1 MNVFRK
7 KGVLHQGNFQEREVV
22 TPQSARRK
30 KVFAMLG
37 LGLVLFLVSLDQAV
51 VGTAM
56 PQVIA
61 ELNGFE
67 WYAWV
72 ATAYLLTET
81 TAIPIVGKLGDLYGR
96 KWITIAGV
104 AIFVASSAMCGM
116 ATSMLWLIIWRG
128 LQGLGGGML
137 FSTYLLNNPG

>member
-1 MNVFRK
+1 MRVKDR
-7 KGVLHQGNFQEREVV
+7 VLHQGYDLELEAV
-22 TPQSARRK
+22 TPQAGRREK
-30 KVFAMLG
+30 ILAMLG
-37 LGLVLFLVSLDQAV
+37 LGLVLFLVSLDQTV

-61 ELNGFE
+61 ELNGFQ

-104 AIFVASSAMCGM
+104 A
-116 ATSMLWLIIWRG
+116 
-128 LQGLGGGML
+128 GGYGQQERV
-137 FSTYLLNNPG
+137 TN